1 MERHKCL
8 ECGLTLRNYENGKPK
23 IHRKC
28 WLMIRS
34 SQDRCVDFL
43 FCRDRRKE
51 TLKKM
56 KVIEPTFEKSETTPL
71 ISQSQGDET
80 PRIIDIGGNEIEIPS
95 HFFIGVDPQEENKM
109 LEQIIDV
116 AGNFII
122 SPSSSPPLA
131 LSPLSLIQ
139 NSAELDF
146 LP

>member
-1 MERHKCL
+1 MDREKCL
-8 ECGLTLRNYENGKPK
+8 ECGLTLRKYKKGSPR

-28 WLMIRS
+28 WLKIRDKD
-34 SQDRCVDFL
+34 DRCVDFL

-56 KVIEPTFEKSETTPL
+56 KVIEPLPPINEET
-71 ISQSQGDET
+71 
-80 PRIIDIGGNEIEIPS
+80 RILDIGGNEIEIPS
-95 HFFIGVDPQEENKM
+95 HFFMGVDPQEENKM

-116 AGNFII
+116 AGNFI
-122 SPSSSPPLA
+122 SPSSSPPLVP
-131 LSPLSLIQ
+131 SPLSLIQ

>member
-8 ECGLTLRNYENGKPK
+8 ECNKSLRKYEKGKPK
-23 IHRKC
+23 IHRAC
-28 WLMIRS
+28 WLKIRDKD
-34 SQDRCVDFL
+34 DRCVDFL

-71 ISQSQGDET
+71 LS

-139 NSAELDF
+139 NSAEFDSLS
-146 LP
+146 

>member
-1 MERHKCL
+1 MDREKCL

-28 WLMIRS
+28 WLMIRDKD
-34 SQDRCVDFL
+34 DRCVDFL

-71 ISQSQGDET
+71 LSPSYGGGT

-116 AGNFII
+116 AGNII
-122 SPSSSPPLA
+122 SPSSSPPLVP
-131 LSPLSLIQ
+131 SPLSLIQ